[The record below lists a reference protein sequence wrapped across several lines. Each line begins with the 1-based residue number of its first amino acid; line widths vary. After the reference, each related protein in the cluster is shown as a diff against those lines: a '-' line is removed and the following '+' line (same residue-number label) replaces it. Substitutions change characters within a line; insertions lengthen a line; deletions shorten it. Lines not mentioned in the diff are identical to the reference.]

1 MALYP
6 SLKEPSKLHSPSGGS
21 DSQVT
26 SIVEEFPI
34 KTLTVHE
41 KTRANQHD
49 TFDVDPRHDT
59 IDKGPKPVE
68 DLIKLLLGPKLE
80 QCTQLSKDLPNHEYE
95 HIA

>member
-1 MALYP
+1 LKVALYP

-41 KTRANQHD
+41 KTRGNQHD
-49 TFDVDPRHDT
+49 TFDVDP
-59 IDKGPKPVE
+59 
-68 DLIKLLLGPKLE
+68 
-80 QCTQLSKDLPNHEYE
+80 
-95 HIA
+95 